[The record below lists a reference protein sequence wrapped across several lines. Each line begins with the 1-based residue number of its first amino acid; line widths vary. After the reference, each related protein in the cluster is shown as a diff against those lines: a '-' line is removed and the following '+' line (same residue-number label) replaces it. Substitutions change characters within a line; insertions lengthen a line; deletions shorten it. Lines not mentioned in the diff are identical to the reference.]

1 VSRDDFLAAVS
12 SIKGQCSSAAELL
25 IEELSRRFPDSE
37 IMEALGIV
45 FPQYW
50 RSPDCDTLFPM
61 HMQVIK
67 KWYCDM
73 REISFGEGSEKVTT
87 QVAQLL
93 DSYKL
98 DLQSSLFKL
107 TMKSNAEKMLIKT
120 LSRSYGRN
128 LDVTACSFQSSVSS
142 CGWQRL
148 PLLPCWVVW
157 KMRELFH
164 LSSS

>member
-1 VSRDDFLAAVS
+1 VSRDDFLATVS

-50 RSPDCDTLFPM
+50 RSPNCDTVFPV

-87 QVAQLL
+87 QVAQPL

-98 DLQSSLFKL
+98 DL
-107 TMKSNAEKMLIKT
+107 
-120 LSRSYGRN
+120 
-128 LDVTACSFQSSVSS
+128 
-142 CGWQRL
+142 
-148 PLLPCWVVW
+148 
-157 KMRELFH
+157 
-164 LSSS
+164 